1 MEKRASDF
9 LPSER
14 LELSSGIYTLRLSK
28 YWQEKLLKDENIDSL
43 SFYRMIMLGEE
54 IEGRVFKN
62 TIGSIFYGMI
72 NNGQKQY
79 SIKEAE
85 DIVELA
91 INEIGIETLQTKIVC
106 ALNSAFMTQEQYEKF
121 KELVEILKENDDAEA
136 IKKLTSSNKIMH

>member
-54 IEGRVFKN
+54 IEGRTFKN

-85 DIVELA
+85 DIIELA

>member
-54 IEGRVFKN
+54 IEDRVFKN